1 MKHLKV
7 NNETYLS
14 HLKFACN
21 VGVTLITRG
30 VIFVCHGLFPFC
42 EVPKRFNLEETYN
55 QLKEWNN
62 HAEARK

>member
-42 EVPKRFNLEETYN
+42 EV
-55 QLKEWNN
+55 
-62 HAEARK
+62 RKSTERMEQPRRGEKINV